1 MIKSQYEEKHDY
13 KTKTDVFTFWLPIT
27 CHKWELPFHCIIEWF
42 FLIFSLCGSSHHIAV
57 FFTFLSSN
65 QGLSSDSGAFHV
77 FGSGLT

>member
-42 FLIFSLCGSSHHIAV
+42 LNF
-57 FFTFLSSN
+57 
-65 QGLSSDSGAFHV
+65 
-77 FGSGLT
+77 